1 MYHNFE
7 KSRIIVFGC
16 GNILFG
22 DDGFGP
28 ELIKYLEKKFEF
40 DDVTFVDAG
49 TSIRDILFNL
59 SLMETENL
67 KKIMVIDIADIN
79 KEPGEFIKIDI
90 DEFPK
95 KDIKTFSMH
104 QAPTSSLLHEIKN
117 KKNIDVKLILVQ
129 PYKIP
134 EEVAPGISDILKK
147 KIPEISEAII
157 NEIKD

>member
-16 GNILFG
+16 GNVLFG

-28 ELIKYLEKKFEF
+28 ELIKYLEKNYRFNN
-40 DDVTFVDAG
+40 VTFVDAG

-59 SLMETENL
+59 SLIETENL
-67 KKIMVIDIADIN
+67 KKIIVIDIADIN
-79 KEPGEFIKIDI
+79 RKPGEYIKIDI
-90 DEFPK
+90 EEFPK

-117 KKNIDVKLILVQ
+117 QKNIDVKLILIQ
-129 PYKIP
+129 PYEIP

-147 KIPEISEAII
+147 KIPKISEAVI
-157 NEIKD
+157 NEIKY

>member
-59 SLMETENL
+59 SLIETENL
-67 KKIMVIDIADIN
+67 KKIIVIDIADIN
-79 KEPGEFIKIDI
+79 KEPGEFIKIGI